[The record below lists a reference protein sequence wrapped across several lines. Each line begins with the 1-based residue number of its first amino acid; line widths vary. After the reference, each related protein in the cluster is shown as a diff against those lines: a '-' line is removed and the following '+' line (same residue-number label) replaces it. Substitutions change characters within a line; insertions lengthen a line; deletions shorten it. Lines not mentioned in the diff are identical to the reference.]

1 MRAIVCVL
9 ILLAT
14 TITAAQPAAAG
25 PSCPT
30 VIDEREFTSE
40 TDLRRLNAT
49 IAGFGART
57 TASPAHRR
65 MVDWVERQ
73 VRRNPGVTTR
83 SESYRIQRWLPVTS
97 SLSVSGRRIP
107 VAGAIP
113 YSRPTLGSTGELV
126 HLTEPIT
133 AANARGKVVIRDF
146 PAVDRGYLAETA
158 LNADLIA
165 AGLAGAAGLI
175 VAFDFPREQVR
186 DYYDPHTGTHYRVPG
201 LFVGVDEAVRLKQM
215 VGARATLGVLAVRD
229 RATTRSVVA
238 RLPGQSRERIV
249 FDANTDGVGWV
260 QENANAALLA
270 LARYFAGLPLSCRPR
285 TFEFVF
291 ATGHLHR
298 PAEGTEFHARA
309 LDAEYDSGTV
319 AFAFAM
325 EHLGAREY
333 VPVPREGEGPES
345 GGGEST
351 GQESGVPASSSTA
364 TNSPASGSPTS
375 SVSATS
381 GPGSG
386 GRELRLSGQSETFG
400 WFAGSPALSAAAVAA
415 IGRHG
420 LDRVFVI
427 PGIDPPDPVRVPPQ
441 CSFGGLGTHFHSHLI
456 PTMAMISGPWS
467 LWAPSFGE
475 EAVDFA
481 RMRRQTLAAG
491 DATLALS
498 GVPREEIA
506 GPYLGYR
513 EARAAGA
520 STCPHDLPPEQ
531 AP

>member
-1 MRAIVCVL
+1 MRATVCAV
-9 ILLAT
+9 ILLAS
-14 TITAAQPAAAG
+14 TITAAT
-25 PSCPT
+25 PT
-30 VIDEREFTSE
+30 TADPGCATTINESAFTSE

-97 SLSVSGRRIP
+97 SLSVAGQRIP

-113 YSRPTLGSTGELV
+113 YSRATLGDTGELV
-126 HLTEPIT
+126 YLTEPIT
-133 AANARGKVVIRDF
+133 SANARGKVVIRDF

-186 DYYDPHTGTHYRVPG
+186 GYHDPHTGTHYRVPG
-201 LFVGVDEAVRLKQM
+201 LFVGVDEAAHLKRM
-215 VGARATLGVLAVRD
+215 VGTRATVSVLAVRD
-229 RATTRSVVA
+229 RATTRSVIA
-238 RLPGQSRERIV
+238 TLPGQSRERIV

-260 QENANAALLA
+260 QENANAALLT
-270 LARYFAGLPLSCRPR
+270 LARYFSGLPLSCRPR

-298 PAEGTEFHARA
+298 AVEGTEFHART
-309 LDAEYDSGTV
+309 LDADYDGGTV

-325 EHLGAREY
+325 EHLGTREY
-333 VPVPREGEGPES
+333 LPVPRG
-345 GGGEST
+345 
-351 GQESGVPASSSTA
+351 
-364 TNSPASGSPTS
+364 N
-375 SVSATS
+375 
-381 GPGSG
+381 G
-386 GRELRLSGQSETFG
+386 GRELRLSGQSEVFG
-400 WFAGSPALSAAAVAA
+400 WFAGSPALSAAAIAA
-415 IGRHG
+415 IGRHS
-420 LDRVFVI
+420 LDRVFVL

-475 EAVDFA
+475 EAVDFT
-481 RMRRQTLAAG
+481 RMRRQILAAG
-491 DATLALS
+491 DATLALA

-506 GPYLGYR
+506 GPYLAYR
-513 EARAAGA
+513 DARAAGA
-520 STCPHDLPPEQ
+520 RTCPHDLPPEQ
-531 AP
+531 APS